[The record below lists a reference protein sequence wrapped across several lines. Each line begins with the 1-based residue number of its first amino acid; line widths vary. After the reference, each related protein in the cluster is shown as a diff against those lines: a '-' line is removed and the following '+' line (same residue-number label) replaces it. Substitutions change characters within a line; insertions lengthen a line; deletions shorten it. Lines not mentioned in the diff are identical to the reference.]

1 VTERPDVLVVE
12 GGMVEVPGRVDL
24 GWNFGLPVGTA
35 FACVCEPLLL
45 GLEGRPATTAG
56 VDTPVAVMHD
66 LARWALLHGFR
77 LAGFQGFGRLVLEE
91 DWAMIREVRYPT
103 RRSTRAAPA
112 GPGG

>member
-1 VTERPDVLVVE
+1 
-12 GGMVEVPGRVDL
+12 
-24 GWNFGLPVGTA
+24 
-35 FACVCEPLLL
+35 
-45 GLEGRPATTAG
+45 
-56 VDTPVAVMHD
+56 MHD

>member
-1 VTERPDVLVVE
+1 VLVVE
-12 GGMVEVPGRVDL
+12 GGVVEVPGRVDL

-35 FACVCEPLLL
+35 FACMCEPMLPA
-45 GLEGRPATTAG
+45 LEGRQATTAG

-77 LAGFQGFGRLVLEE
+77 LAGLQGFGRPVLEE
-91 DWAMIREVRYPT
+91 DWARIRQVRSST

>member
-1 VTERPDVLVVE
+1 MLVVE
-12 GGMVEVPGRVDL
+12 GGVVEVPGRVDL

-35 FACVCEPLLL
+35 FACMCEPMLPA
-45 GLEGRPATTAG
+45 LEGRQATTAG

-77 LAGFQGFGRLVLEE
+77 LAGLQGFGRPVLEE
-91 DWAMIREVRYPT
+91 DWARIRQVRSST